1 VSNLDSLQIETEEKD
16 KKYTG
21 PYRKPRA
28 DAYTVMLLLSL
39 FAIILGILC
48 LHFEMDM
55 YDFEF
60 EWTKPSASV
69 GSNVAVAL
77 ADTTPAILS
86 TDAPSPAEH
95 RSL

>member
-1 VSNLDSLQIETEEKD
+1 MSNPDLQIETEEKD

-28 DAYTVMLLLSL
+28 DIYTIMLLLAL
-39 FAIILGILC
+39 FAILLGILC
-48 LHFEMDM
+48 FHFEMDM

-60 EWTKPSASV
+60 EWSQPASATP
-69 GSNVAVAL
+69 NVAVAL

-86 TDAPSPAEH
+86 TDAPLPAEY
-95 RSL
+95 RWL